1 MTAHIGAFNFA
12 RALGS
17 GGMGS
22 VFEGVHR
29 PSSAPVVMKT
39 VRVDLSGDLGRR
51 RHAFQYELEAIARM
65 HHPRVVQVHDFGV
78 IDEDT
83 CIDGAVVTRG
93 SPFIIMARVDGAPIH
108 TLGAPVWSWRAL
120 RPVVTELLE
129 TLAHVHARG
138 VVHRDIK
145 PDNVLLEHA
154 TGRAI
159 LIDFGVA
166 HLRARKGELSG
177 GTPPFMAPEQLEGV
191 GYGKGP
197 WTDVYALGC
206 MIHELLV
213 GRPLFVAPSLLELI
227 ELKATGAHDIELL
240 RQALPSV
247 ARWGERAVAPQP
259 ELRFSCAA
267 HALAALPQ
275 ADESHATADLFE
287 EDGSIDLWNLSTIAT
302 DPSPSPMTS
311 AAPEVGHG
319 ARDGVPL
326 PTSWQTQEEGFV
338 GAPLR
343 GAGLGLLKLR
353 ALPLLGRTTSRDHLW
368 ARALEVESTRGLRG
382 VSLVGFAG
390 AGKSA
395 LARWLTTRAHEL
407 AGWTHVWI
415 SCDASRSC
423 EEVLLAGLEALLGT
437 GALITRTDAHRR
449 LTRRLDLD
457 SGVLHALTEA
467 LRPSTPNSGAID
479 VALLAHVLAGIG
491 ASSPLLLVL
500 DDAHAIHDGLGA
512 FVRALRHACEGV
524 GARVLVLVTASLEQ
538 EQSDERVRA
547 LIDELGFERHDVGP
561 LDPASHA
568 RLVGSVLDL
577 SAEERARL
585 LELTRGN
592 PFHSLHVLE
601 HWIGHSNLVAT
612 DAGFARRDET
622 AFTWPEHLDDVCA
635 QRARNAVNGPG
646 DTEPAWLSL
655 HSAALLGQELT
666 WSEWEGVCAG
676 KDPGALLDSMVH
688 AGLAER
694 TPGGWRFTSGLMRA
708 HLEASCRARG
718 QWNDAHG
725 ACARALVDDGPRSAQ
740 TWRRVAHHRFSSDQW
755 AAGLDALEHGF
766 YDLTLTSCEAAL
778 TDLEAQ
784 LPEAPDPMLDAR
796 VELVRCHVALM
807 RGELEQT
814 GTRLSR
820 IGARI
825 EERGWDGLRERWV
838 SLSIELALFTG
849 EVDGGITLARAHL
862 ERLGGDP
869 DGTWQ
874 RLTCLRQL
882 AELHQSVHHLDEAAD
897 ALEEAMRLTDGR
909 HPWQA
914 AWIAHNLASI
924 DQERGRYTHAHA

>member
-1 MTAHIGAFNFA
+1 M
-12 RALGS
+12 
-17 GGMGS
+17 
-22 VFEGVHR
+22 
-29 PSSAPVVMKT
+29 
-39 VRVDLSGDLGRR
+39 
-51 RHAFQYELEAIARM
+51 
-65 HHPRVVQVHDFGV
+65 
-78 IDEDT
+78 
-83 CIDGAVVTRG
+83 
-93 SPFIIMARVDGAPIH
+93 
-108 TLGAPVWSWRAL
+108 
-120 RPVVTELLE
+120 
-129 TLAHVHARG
+129 
-138 VVHRDIK
+138 
-145 PDNVLLEHA
+145 
-154 TGRAI
+154 
-159 LIDFGVA
+159 
-166 HLRARKGELSG
+166 
-177 GTPPFMAPEQLEGV
+177 
-191 GYGKGP
+191 
-197 WTDVYALGC
+197 
-206 MIHELLV
+206 
-213 GRPLFVAPSLLELI
+213 
-227 ELKATGAHDIELL
+227 
-240 RQALPSV
+240 
-247 ARWGERAVAPQP
+247 
-259 ELRFSCAA
+259 
-267 HALAALPQ
+267 PQ

-287 EDGSIDLWNLSTIAT
+287 EDGSIDLWNLSTIVT
-302 DPSPSPMTS
+302 DPSPMTS
-311 AAPEVGHG
+311 ADTEVGHG
-319 ARDGVPL
+319 ARDDVPL
-326 PTSWQTQEEGFV
+326 PTSWQTQEEGSV

-353 ALPLLGRTTSRDHLW
+353 ALPLLGRRTSRDHLW
-368 ARALEVESTRGLRG
+368 TRALEVEAARGLRG

-407 AGWTHVWI
+407 AGWTHVWV

-423 EEVLLAGLEALLGT
+423 EEVLLAGLDALLGT
-437 GALITRTDAHRR
+437 GALSTRTDVHRR

-491 ASSPLLLVL
+491 ATSPLLLVL

-577 SAEERARL
+577 SAGERARL

-592 PFHSLHVLE
+592 PLHSLHVLE
-601 HWIGHSNLVAT
+601 HWIGRSNLVAT
-612 DAGFARRDET
+612 DSGFAHRDGT

-635 QRARNAVNGPG
+635 QRAHNAVSGSN
-646 DTEPAWLSL
+646 DAESAWLSL

-676 KDPGALLDSMVH
+676 RDPGALLGSMVR

-694 TPGGWRFTSGLMRA
+694 TRGGWRFTFGLMRA
-708 HLEASCRARG
+708 HLETSCRARG

-725 ACARALVDDGPRSAQ
+725 ACASALVDDGPRSAQ
-740 TWRRVAHHRFSSDQW
+740 TWRRVAHHRFASAQW

-766 YDLTLTSCEAAL
+766 YDLTLSSCEAAL
-778 TDLEAQ
+778 TEIEAK

-814 GTRLSR
+814 GARLSR

-825 EERGWDGLRERWV
+825 EEHGWDDLRGRWA

-849 EVDGGITLARAHL
+849 EVDGGITLARAYM
-862 ERLGGDP
+862 ERLGGDT

-874 RLTCLRQL
+874 RMTCLRQL

-897 ALEEAMRLTDGR
+897 ALEEAMRLADGR

-924 DQERGRYTHAHA
+924 DQERGRYTHAHAWLEHAEPVFEELGDLIGSACCASLRGFFALFEGDLDVALERFTHACTLFDLIGDVGAVMTLESIARVHVLRGDDSKARQTITEIMSRGGEGTFVEDVALWLELGDTPDADVTRSLDSIAQAPPALWCHLEVAWVLCAGAKRLQNHARTEDTRRTLELATRVRDVVTWAPETLDATLAAFQEAW